1 MTRRALLP
9 LVFLALAACSQS
21 NTPPAQAPAAA
32 ATAAATQ
39 PASADEPASAPSA
52 ATTSAAAPA
61 AASTAAGNVDAA
73 ADAAATKALAGAN
86 SPDGLVEGR
95 DFEVVKD
102 PQPWKPLNGKIEI
115 VEVFGYVCPACAA
128 FDPLVS
134 AWKAKLPSDVRFSYV
149 PAPFGPE
156 WNPYAKAFYVS
167 EAMGLVDKTHSALI
181 HEIHVTQTMPGEGDK
196 PDEQKIADFYGKYGA
211 NPKEFLSTMNSFSVA
226 GQVNRGRQFM
236 MKVGAN
242 STPTLVVNGKYRV
255 VGNSFEDM
263 LRIAS
268 QLIARE
274 RAGGTAAT
282 APAAATTAPSKG

>member
-1 MTRRALLP
+1 MTRRLLP
-9 LVFLALAACSQS
+9 LLLLALAAFSQS
-21 NTPPAQAPAAA
+21 NTPPAAAP
-32 ATAAATQ
+32 TAADTTAQ
-39 PASADEPASAPSA
+39 PASADGP
-52 ATTSAAAPA
+52 
-61 AASTAAGNVDAA
+61 AASTPSVTPAPATTAAAA
-73 ADAAATKALAGAN
+73 ATPSADAAAASARASAN
-86 SPDGLVEGR
+86 NADGLVEGR
-95 DFEVVKD
+95 DYEVVKD
-102 PQPWKPLNGKIEI
+102 PEPWEPLNGKIEI

-181 HEIHVTQTMPGEGDK
+181 HEIHVTQAMPGEGDK

-274 RAGGTAAT
+274 RAAGTAAT